1 MDFFG
6 QFRIIMTRTWF
17 AVFITIIAAL
27 AYVTA
32 LAILTVPPRLPLTLP
47 TGFPLAFSSGAI
59 LPGTTLA

>member
-1 MDFFG
+1 
-6 QFRIIMTRTWF
+6 MTRTWF